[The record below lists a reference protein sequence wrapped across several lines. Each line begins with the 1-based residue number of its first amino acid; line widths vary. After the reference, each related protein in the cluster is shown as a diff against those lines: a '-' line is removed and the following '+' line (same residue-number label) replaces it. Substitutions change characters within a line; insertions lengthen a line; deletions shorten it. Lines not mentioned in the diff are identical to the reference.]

1 VLDGSERV
9 IGVMVLD
16 IGRGQIQAIS
26 SIVNPDKL
34 AHLSSTADLAN
45 RFCTRDR
52 VASNSRRSR
61 SRSVSQP
68 LEEAPDPFVAVL
80 VPVVRVA
87 ADKDVLDTQ
96 AVRAAREREPSRVA
110 A

>member
-34 AHLSSTADLAN
+34 AHLSSTADRKSLLH
-45 RFCTRDR
+45 TRPR
-52 VASNSRRSR
+52 GV
-61 SRSVSQP
+61 
-68 LEEAPDPFVAVL
+68 
-80 VPVVRVA
+80 
-87 ADKDVLDTQ
+87 
-96 AVRAAREREPSRVA
+96 
-110 A
+110 